1 MGIKK
6 NATIALSSTKAKY
19 VAVALAT
26 EEGIWLKAILEEINL
41 FEVQPLEINCDNQS
55 CIKLASNP
63 RMSNNIRHISFKAAF
78 PTWRLMA

>member
-41 FEVQPLEINCDNQS
+41 RSTTTGD
-55 CIKLASNP
+55 KL
-63 RMSNNIRHISFKAAF
+63 
-78 PTWRLMA
+78 